1 MPQSVKERVG
11 KLREEIAEISEA
23 NRLYLQGGKKM
34 IGASDQERRLQRL
47 QEIMD
52 ELMSLTDWKK
62 PCSARGIVGP
72 SEAGDLRFV
81 SPRLE
86 LPWFP

>member
-1 MPQSVKERVG
+1 MPQSVKERVA

-23 NRLYLQGGKKM
+23 NRQYLQGGKKL

-52 ELMSLTDWKK
+52 ELMSLT
-62 PCSARGIVGP
+62 
-72 SEAGDLRFV
+72 E
-81 SPRLE
+81 
-86 LPWFP
+86 

>member
-1 MPQSVKERVG
+1 MRMPQSVKERVG

-23 NRLYLQGGKKM
+23 NRQYLQGGKKM

-62 PCSARGIVGP
+62 T
-72 SEAGDLRFV
+72 
-81 SPRLE
+81 
-86 LPWFP
+86 

>member
-1 MPQSVKERVG
+1 MPVSVSERVK

-23 NRLYLQGGKKM
+23 NRQYLQGGKKT

-52 ELMSLTDWKK
+52 ELSSLTDWKK
-62 PCSARGIVGP
+62 T
-72 SEAGDLRFV
+72 
-81 SPRLE
+81 
-86 LPWFP
+86 

>member
-1 MPQSVKERVG
+1 MPQSVKERVA

-23 NRLYLQGGKKM
+23 NRQYLQGGKKL

-52 ELMSLTDWKK
+52 ELMSLTEWKK
-62 PCSARGIVGP
+62 T
-72 SEAGDLRFV
+72 
-81 SPRLE
+81 
-86 LPWFP
+86 

>member
-1 MPQSVKERVG
+1 VG

-23 NRLYLQGGKKM
+23 NRQYLQGGKKA

-62 PCSARGIVGP
+62 P
-72 SEAGDLRFV
+72 
-81 SPRLE
+81 
-86 LPWFP
+86 

>member
-1 MPQSVKERVG
+1 MPQSVKERVA

-23 NRLYLQGGKKM
+23 NRLYLHGGKKM

-62 PCSARGIVGP
+62 P
-72 SEAGDLRFV
+72 
-81 SPRLE
+81 
-86 LPWFP
+86 

>member
-1 MPQSVKERVG
+1 MVMPQSVKERVG

-23 NRLYLQGGKKM
+23 NRQYLQGGKKM

-62 PCSARGIVGP
+62 T
-72 SEAGDLRFV
+72 
-81 SPRLE
+81 
-86 LPWFP
+86 

>member
-1 MPQSVKERVG
+1 MPLSVRERVG

-23 NRLYLQGGKKM
+23 NRQYLLGGKKL

-52 ELMSLTDWKK
+52 ELKSLTDWKK
-62 PCSARGIVGP
+62 T
-72 SEAGDLRFV
+72 
-81 SPRLE
+81 
-86 LPWFP
+86 

>member
-1 MPQSVKERVG
+1 MPRSIKERVG
-11 KLREEIAEISEA
+11 KLREEIAEISEM
-23 NRLYLQGGKKM
+23 NRQYLQGGKKM

-62 PCSARGIVGP
+62 P
-72 SEAGDLRFV
+72 
-81 SPRLE
+81 
-86 LPWFP
+86 

>member
-1 MPQSVKERVG
+1 MQVPVKERVA
-11 KLREEIAEISEA
+11 KLREEIAEINAA

-52 ELMSLTDWKK
+52 ELRSLTEWKK
-62 PCSARGIVGP
+62 T
-72 SEAGDLRFV
+72 
-81 SPRLE
+81 
-86 LPWFP
+86 

>member
-23 NRLYLQGGKKM
+23 NRQYLQGGKKL

-52 ELMSLTDWKK
+52 ELRSLTDWKK
-62 PCSARGIVGP
+62 T
-72 SEAGDLRFV
+72 
-81 SPRLE
+81 
-86 LPWFP
+86 

>member
-1 MPQSVKERVG
+1 MPQSVKQRVG

-23 NRLYLQGGKKM
+23 NRQYLQGGKKM

-62 PCSARGIVGP
+62 T
-72 SEAGDLRFV
+72 
-81 SPRLE
+81 
-86 LPWFP
+86 

>member
-1 MPQSVKERVG
+1 MTQSVKERVG

-23 NRLYLQGGKKM
+23 NRQYLQGGKKM

-62 PCSARGIVGP
+62 T
-72 SEAGDLRFV
+72 
-81 SPRLE
+81 
-86 LPWFP
+86 

>member
-1 MPQSVKERVG
+1 MYMPLSVKERVA
-11 KLREEIAEISEA
+11 KLRDEIAEISAA

-52 ELMSLTDWKK
+52 ELMSLTEWKK
-62 PCSARGIVGP
+62 T
-72 SEAGDLRFV
+72 
-81 SPRLE
+81 
-86 LPWFP
+86 